1 MKLNERIM
9 ISVVSAIEN
18 ILAQD
23 RDCYSTIVLKD
34 IPEDKEIVLDEL
46 LSSVIYDILED
57 FLLKYHLEEVD
68 FKDEG
73 NGE

>member
-1 MKLNERIM
+1 MKLRDRFMNSIACE
-9 ISVVSAIEN
+9 IEN
-18 ILAQD
+18 LLAQD

-68 FKDEG
+68 SKDEG
-73 NGE
+73 IGE